1 MKVFAVIGGYNYSGQ
16 DFDTLRLF
24 SNKKDA
30 LAYGKELEQSCG
42 YFEIEEKAVEGVNN
56 MCQ

>member
-24 SNKKDA
+24 ADKKDA

-42 YFEIEEKAVEGVNN
+42 YFEIEEKVVE
-56 MCQ
+56 

>member
-24 SNKKDA
+24 YSEEDA

-42 YFEIEEKAVEGVNN
+42 QFEIEEKVVE
-56 MCQ
+56 